1 MKKILLLA
9 MVAMFILVAG
19 CDKQPPPEQK
29 NDSPKT
35 VQTEKPEQKP
45 AENKP
50 EKPAAPQNDSGKKIQ
65 SAEVKVYYPDESG
78 TKLVPVEKKIQFA
91 NESEKYSAALSELM
105 QKPKDKNLTTVFP
118 SHAKVKSVT
127 REGDTAVVDFD
138 SSIVKGFVGGSTG
151 EEFLVN
157 SVVDTLTEFNEI
169 KQVKFLI
176 DGQEIETLSGHM
188 DLSEP
193 VKRADKNG

>member
-9 MVAMFILVAG
+9 MTAILIFATG
-19 CDKQPPPEQK
+19 CENQQPPEEKP
-29 NDSPKT
+29 NPPKT
-35 VQTEKPEQKP
+35 VQSEKPDKKP
-45 AENKP
+45 AENKS
-50 EKPAAPQNDSGKKIQ
+50 EKPSEPKQTAPEQKIQ

-78 TKLVPVEKKIQFA
+78 TKLVPVEKKIQFVDEA
-91 NESEKYSAALSELM
+91 EKYSAALTELM
-105 QKPKDKNLTTVFP
+105 QKPKEKNLTTVFP
-118 SHAKVKSVT
+118 SHAKIRSVT
-127 REGDTAVVDFD
+127 REGETAVVDFD
-138 SSIVKGFVGGSTG
+138 GSILKGFVGGSTG

-176 DGQEIETLSGHM
+176 DGKEIETLSGHM

-193 VKRADKNG
+193 IKRTN

>member
-29 NDSPKT
+29 TEPPKT

-50 EKPAAPQNDSGKKIQ
+50 EKPAEPKHTPEQKVQ
-65 SAEVKVYYPDESG
+65 STEVKVYYPDESG
-78 TKLVPVEKKIQFA
+78 TKLVPVETKIQFVD
-91 NESEKYSAALSELM
+91 ESEKYSAALSELM
-105 QKPKDKNLTTVFP
+105 QQPKDKNLTTVFP

-127 REGDTAVVDFD
+127 REGDTAIVDFD
-138 SSIVKGFVGGSTG
+138 GSIVKGFVGGSTG

-176 DGQEIETLSGHM
+176 DGEEIETLSGHM

-193 VKRADKNG
+193 IRRTN

>member
-29 NDSPKT
+29 TEPPKT

-50 EKPAAPQNDSGKKIQ
+50 EKPAEPKHTPEQKVQ
-65 SAEVKVYYPDESG
+65 STEVKVYYPDESG
-78 TKLVPVEKKIQFA
+78 TKLVPVETKIQFVD
-91 NESEKYSAALSELM
+91 ESEKYSAALSELM
-105 QKPKDKNLTTVFP
+105 QQPKDKNLTTVFP

-127 REGDTAVVDFD
+127 REGDTAIVDFD
-138 SSIVKGFVGGSTG
+138 GSIVKGFVGGSTG

-176 DGQEIETLSGHM
+176 DGEEIETLSGHM

-193 VKRADKNG
+193 IKRAN

>member
-9 MVAMFILVAG
+9 MVSLLIFTTG

-29 NDSPKT
+29 TDPPKT
-35 VQTEKPEQKP
+35 TQTERPEQKP

-50 EKPAAPQNDSGKKIQ
+50 EKPAQPTNTPEQKIQ
-65 SAEVKVYYPDESG
+65 STEVKVYYPDESG
-78 TKLVPVEKKIQFA
+78 TKLVPVETKIQFA
-91 NESEKYSAALSELM
+91 DEAEKYSAALSELM

-127 REGDTAVVDFD
+127 RDGDTAIVDFD
-138 SSIVKGFVGGSTG
+138 GSILKGFVGGSTG

-176 DGQEIETLSGHM
+176 DGEEIETISGHM

-193 VKRADKNG
+193 IKRAN

>member
-9 MVAMFILVAG
+9 MIAMFVLVTG
-19 CDKQPPPEQK
+19 CDKQPPPEEK
-29 NDSPKT
+29 IDPPKT
-35 VQTEKPEQKP
+35 VQPEKPEQKSV
-45 AENKP
+45 ENKP
-50 EKPAAPQNDSGKKIQ
+50 EKPAEPKPTAPEQKIQ
-65 SAEVKVYYPDESG
+65 STEIKVYYPDESG
-78 TKLVPVEKKIQFA
+78 TKLVPVQKKIQFV

-105 QKPKDKNLTTVFP
+105 QQPADKNLTTIFP
-118 SHAKVKSVT
+118 AHAKIKSVT
-127 REGDTAVVDFD
+127 REGDTAIVNFD
-138 SSIVKGFVGGSTG
+138 GSIVKGFVGGSTG

-157 SVVDTLTEFNEI
+157 SVVDTLTEFGEI

-193 VKRADKNG
+193 IKRTN

>member
-9 MVAMFILVAG
+9 MAAILIFATG
-19 CDKQPPPEQK
+19 CENQQPPEEKP
-29 NDSPKT
+29 NPPKT
-35 VQTEKPEQKP
+35 VQSEKPDKKP
-45 AENKP
+45 AENKS
-50 EKPAAPQNDSGKKIQ
+50 EKPAEPKQTAPEQKIQ

-78 TKLVPVEKKIQFA
+78 TKLVPVEKKIQFVDEA
-91 NESEKYSAALSELM
+91 EKYSAALTELM
-105 QKPKDKNLTTVFP
+105 QKPKEKNLTTVFP

-127 REGDTAVVDFD
+127 REGETAVVNFD
-138 SSIVKGFVGGSTG
+138 GSILKGFVGGSTG

-176 DGQEIETLSGHM
+176 DGKEIETLSGHM

-193 VKRADKNG
+193 IKRTN

>member
-29 NDSPKT
+29 TEPPKT

-45 AENKP
+45 VEEKP
-50 EKPAAPQNDSGKKIQ
+50 EKPAEPKQSNPEQKIHT
-65 SAEVKVYYPDESG
+65 AEVKIYYPDESG
-78 TKLVPVEKKIQFA
+78 TKLIPVQKKIQFVD
-91 NESEKYSAALSELM
+91 ESEKYSAALSELM
-105 QKPKDKNLTTVFP
+105 QKPADKNLTTIFP
-118 SHAKVKSVT
+118 AHAKSVT
-127 REGDTAVVDFD
+127 RDGDTAIVDLD
-138 SSIVKGFVGGSTG
+138 GSIVKGFVGGSTG

-169 KQVKFLI
+169 NQVQFLI
-176 DGQEIETLSGHM
+176 DGQKVETLSGHM

-193 VKRADKNG
+193 IKRTN

>member
-9 MVAMFILVAG
+9 MTAIFILTAG
-19 CDKQPPPEQK
+19 CDQQQPPANTNP
-29 NDSPKT
+29 PKT
-35 VQTEKPEQKP
+35 TQVDKPEKKTEVEKPAKP
-45 AENKP
+45 AEP
-50 EKPAAPQNDSGKKIQ
+50 EKTVPEKKVQ
-65 SAEVKVYYPDESG
+65 SAEVKIYYPDESG
-78 TKLVPVEKKIQFA
+78 TKLVAVEKKIKFVD
-91 NESEKYSAALSELM
+91 ESEKYSATLSELM
-105 QKPKDKNLTTVFP
+105 QKPKEKNLTTVFP

-127 REGDTAVVDFD
+127 RDGDTAIVDFD
-138 SSIVKGFVGGSTG
+138 SSVVKGFVGGSTG

-157 SVVDTLTEFNEI
+157 SVVDTLTEFSEI

-193 VKRADKNG
+193 IKRTN

>member
-9 MVAMFILVAG
+9 MAAILIFATG
-19 CDKQPPPEQK
+19 CENQQPPEEKP
-29 NDSPKT
+29 NPPKT
-35 VQTEKPEQKP
+35 VQSEKPDKKP
-45 AENKP
+45 AENKS
-50 EKPAAPQNDSGKKIQ
+50 EKPSEPKQTAPEQKIQ

-78 TKLVPVEKKIQFA
+78 TKLVPVEKKIQFVDEA
-91 NESEKYSAALSELM
+91 EKYSAALTELM
-105 QKPKDKNLTTVFP
+105 QKPKEKNLTTVFP

-127 REGDTAVVDFD
+127 REGETAVVNFD
-138 SSIVKGFVGGSTG
+138 GSILKGFVGGSTG

-176 DGQEIETLSGHM
+176 DGKEIETLSGHM

-193 VKRADKNG
+193 IKRTN

>member
-9 MVAMFILVAG
+9 IVSLLIFTTG

-29 NDSPKT
+29 TDPPKTT
-35 VQTEKPEQKP
+35 VQTEKPEKKT
-45 AENKP
+45 EETKP
-50 EKPAAPQNDSGKKIQ
+50 EKPAEPKHTPEQKIQ
-65 SAEVKVYYPDESG
+65 STEVKVYYPDESG
-78 TKLVPVEKKIQFA
+78 TKLVPVETKIQFVD
-91 NESEKYSAALSELM
+91 ESEKYSAALSELM

-138 SSIVKGFVGGSTG
+138 GSIVKGFVGGSTG

-176 DGQEIETLSGHM
+176 DGEEIETLSGHM

-193 VKRADKNG
+193 IKRAN

>member
-1 MKKILLLA
+1 MKKVLLLA
-9 MVAMFILVAG
+9 MAAILIFATG
-19 CDKQPPPEQK
+19 CENQQPPEEKP
-29 NDSPKT
+29 NPPKT
-35 VQTEKPEQKP
+35 VQSEKPDKKP
-45 AENKP
+45 AENKS
-50 EKPAAPQNDSGKKIQ
+50 EKPAEPKQTAPEQKIQ

-78 TKLVPVEKKIQFA
+78 TKLVPVEKKIQFVDEA
-91 NESEKYSAALSELM
+91 EKYSAALTELM
-105 QKPKDKNLTTVFP
+105 QKPKEKNLTTVFP

-127 REGDTAVVDFD
+127 REGETAVVNFD
-138 SSIVKGFVGGSTG
+138 GSILKGFVGGSTG

-176 DGQEIETLSGHM
+176 DGKEIETLSGHM

-193 VKRADKNG
+193 IKRTN